1 MNLLFNLS
9 ACIQNILLNIS
20 YSFKNNA
27 QISRSYDFSNFKTIS
42 HNKLQ
47 LHLAV
52 YNIFVSLNMLCPLAT
67 TTKYECHWLQIA
79 FLLPSLKYCGVLAI
93 TNFGI
98 ISLLL
103 NKKEKHF
110 CSDKIAYLCFVVMEY
125 SYMFDILFINNL
137 AL

>member
-1 MNLLFNLS
+1 MYLLAYRIYCLIYSTVLKIMPKFPGPMTF
-9 ACIQNILLNIS
+9 QILRPS
-20 YSFKNNA
+20 V
-27 QISRSYDFSNFKTIS
+27 TINCS
-42 HNKLQ
+42 CTC
-47 LHLAV
+47 LAV

-79 FLLPSLKYCGVLAI
+79 FLLLSIKYCGVLAI

-98 ISLLL
+98 ISYLL

-110 CSDKIAYLCFVVMEY
+110 CSDKISYLCFVVMEY